1 MPTAVTSSAELER
14 ALRNL
19 QAAKLPWARLP
30 LAERIALLD
39 RLPEDLHAVEQ
50 PWVAAA
56 LAARGAQPGS
66 PAESEEWFSFSVIYR
81 QLRYL
86 RKSLSQIAAKGRPQM
101 PGKLCWKTAGQ
112 WTVDVFPQT
121 LADRLA
127 LPGIR
132 AEVRARD
139 NFNGDLPETAAFY
152 QQAEPQGGLCLVLGA
167 GNVNALPAGDL
178 LHKLFVEG
186 KVVLLKLNPVNA
198 YLDEWMQLAFG
209 ALIEPGYLQIVQGGA
224 DVGGELAAHP
234 AVDEV
239 HVTGSARTYA
249 ALQGIGKPLSA
260 ELGNVSPVIVV
271 PGPWSTGDVRKQ
283 AAKYATSL
291 VANAGFNCVTP
302 RVFIQME
309 GWAQRQ
315 AFNQA
320 LVDYLR
326 GVPTRRAWYPGA
338 AERQAAFVQKYPQA
352 QQIGGAGQGELPW
365 TYIPGLD
372 SEAKDGTA
380 FRQEAFC
387 GLAVETALP
396 AENPIDFLHKAVQF
410 ANQHLWGDLAATI
423 VVHPKSLQD
432 PLMEAAVQQAIT
444 DLRYGT
450 VVVNHWGALAFYL
463 ALTPWGAAPGN
474 TPADIQSG
482 VGMVSNPLMFA
493 QPEKSVVQAPFL
505 SFPDPYL
512 AQSRRS
518 YAYFRA
524 DARYQHRPNAGN
536 LLRLLWAALRS

>member
-1 MPTAVTSSAELER
+1 MDQLR
-14 ALRNL
+14 AG
-19 QAAKLPWARLP
+19 
-30 LAERIALLD
+30 
-39 RLPEDLHAVEQ
+39 LHAVEL
-50 PWVAAA
+50 PWVAAT
-56 LAARGAQPGS
+56 LAARGGRPGTL
-66 PAESEEWFSFSVIYR
+66 AEGEEWFAFSVMYR

-86 RKSLSQIAAKGRPQM
+86 RKSLEQIAAKGRPQM

-139 NFNGDLPETAAFY
+139 NFKGDLPETAAFY
-152 QQAEPQGGLCLVLGA
+152 QQTEPQGSVCLVLGA

-186 KVVLLKLNPVNA
+186 KVVLLKLNPVNS
-198 YLDEWMQLAFG
+198 YLYEWMTQAFQ

-224 DVGGELAAHP
+224 EVGAQLAAHP

-239 HVTGSARTYA
+239 HVTGSVRTYE
-249 ALQGIGKPLSA
+249 ALRPMGKPITA
-260 ELGNVSPVIVV
+260 ELGSVSPVIVV
-271 PGPWSTGDVRKQ
+271 PGPWSAGDVRKQ
-283 AAKYATSL
+283 AAKYATAL
-291 VANAGFNCVTP
+291 IANAGFNCVTP

-309 GWAQRQ
+309 GWSQRE

-320 LVDYLR
+320 LLHYLQA
-326 GVPTRRAWYPGA
+326 VPARRAWYPGA
-338 AERQAAFVQKYPQA
+338 AERQAAFLQAYPQA
-352 QQIGGAGQGELPW
+352 RQAGQAGEGELPW
-365 TYIPGLD
+365 TYIPAVQADAEGQI
-372 SEAKDGTA
+372 A
-380 FRQEAFC
+380 FQEEAFC

-396 AENPIDFLHKAVQF
+396 AEDPIDFLHKAVQF
-410 ANQHLWGDLAATI
+410 ANQRLWGDLAATI
-423 VVHPKSLQD
+423 VIHPKSLQD
-432 PLMEAAVQQAIT
+432 PLMEAALQQAVS

-463 ALTPWGAAPGN
+463 ALTAWGAAPGN
-474 TPADIQSG
+474 PPDNIQSG
-482 VGMVSNPLMFA
+482 VGMVANPLMFA
-493 QPEKSVVQAPFL
+493 QPEKSVVRAPFN
-505 SFPDPYL
+505 SWPDPYL
-512 AQSRRS
+512 ARSKRS

-524 DARYQHRPNAGN
+524 DARYQRQPGAGN